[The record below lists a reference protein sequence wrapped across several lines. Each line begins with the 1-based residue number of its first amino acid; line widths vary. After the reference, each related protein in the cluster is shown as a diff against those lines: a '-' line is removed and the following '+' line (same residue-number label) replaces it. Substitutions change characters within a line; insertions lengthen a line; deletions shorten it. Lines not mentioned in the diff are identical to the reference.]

1 MISTNGNIIDRWKLP
16 YQNRSFFYF
25 VKIIYIQS
33 IKLGS
38 TKDLLGWNLY
48 HYSNVT
54 RAESHSYRHI
64 FKLFS
69 CQSWT
74 ICHKAQNDSEDGW
87 YEFRPEKILCGKN
100 LICILRHQRVPVL
113 RPIKNSEHR
122 KYHLQSMKWYLCL
135 PECRVISFKIIH
147 QKSRRKFSGF
157 ESWMK
162 CFDLC

>member
-1 MISTNGNIIDRWKLP
+1 MSASETKERTHLKLSNKFVRYNLSGMKALLSESSGFFMLEAWLVQTEILLIASVRWKLP
-16 YQNRSFFYF
+16 DQNRSFFYF

-69 CQSWT
+69 CNQSWT

-87 YEFRPEKILCGKN
+87 CEFRPENILCGKN
-100 LICILRHQRVPVL
+100 LICILRH
-113 RPIKNSEHR
+113 
-122 KYHLQSMKWYLCL
+122 
-135 PECRVISFKIIH
+135 
-147 QKSRRKFSGF
+147 
-157 ESWMK
+157 
-162 CFDLC
+162 

>member
-1 MISTNGNIIDRWKLP
+1 MLEAWLVQTEILLIASVRWKLP

-69 CQSWT
+69 CNQSWT

-87 YEFRPEKILCGKN
+87 CEFRPENILCGKN
-100 LICILRHQRVPVL
+100 LICILRHWRVPVL
-113 RPIKNSEHR
+113 RPIKILSIASIICNQWNDI
-122 KYHLQSMKWYLCL
+122 YVCL
-135 PECRVISFKIIH
+135 NVV
-147 QKSRRKFSGF
+147 
-157 ESWMK
+157 
-162 CFDLC
+162 